1 MWQQRSRVQW
11 LKVGDKN
18 TKKIHL
24 RASQR
29 KKKNKIVRLKKED
42 GSLTEDVKELETMT
56 TNFYTNLYR
65 SEGTSNM
72 ESVLSTV
79 PVKVTAEMNDGLLK
93 PFEER

>member
-65 SEGTSNM
+65 SEGD
-72 ESVLSTV
+72 
-79 PVKVTAEMNDGLLK
+79 K
-93 PFEER
+93 

>member
-1 MWQQRSRVQW
+1 VSDRILELNQRDEIMWQQRSRVQW

-18 TKKIHL
+18 TKIIHL

-29 KKKNKIVRLKKED
+29 KKKNKILRLKKED

-65 SEGTSNM
+65 SEGD
-72 ESVLSTV
+72 
-79 PVKVTAEMNDGLLK
+79 K
-93 PFEER
+93 